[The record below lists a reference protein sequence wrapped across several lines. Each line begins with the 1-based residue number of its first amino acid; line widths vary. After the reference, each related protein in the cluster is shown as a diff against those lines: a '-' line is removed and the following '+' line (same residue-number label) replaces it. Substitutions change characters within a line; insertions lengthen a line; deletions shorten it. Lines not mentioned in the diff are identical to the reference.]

1 MLGGMRFDRRG
12 FLRALCGALAL
23 ATRPARAS
31 RPAPGALDVHRDT
44 RNTPRGAF
52 GVRLPRLS
60 SPPPVSK
67 PYPAEPRLP
76 LGNGDGPF
84 DFFDSSPA
92 GTEGGTE
99 GSVPELTVAEVSR
112 LLHLA
117 NGVTG
122 KLEAGGASVML
133 RAAPSAGALYAGEVY
148 LAAERVAGLAPG
160 VYYFDVLRHALVRVR
175 AGSARREL
183 SAALADVR
191 SAGDAPAC
199 VLLTN
204 VFGRYT
210 WRYANRGYRYALI
223 DTGHIGENLRL
234 AALGAGVG
242 EALSLRFDD
251 ARLAALL
258 GIDGRDE
265 AVCAVHVLG
274 RRPASRSGP
283 ASSALVEVSRAGAG
297 ARTEWERYHEATR
310 LAPGQPPAA
319 RPVPAGEPAGGPG
332 EPVALPA
339 APPAARSLAGAIR
352 VRRSALVFRE
362 EPVAGSDFAA
372 ALRAIR
378 GDPGLERAPG
388 VDVLLVVHRVEG
400 LAPGLYRLETGA
412 ARLVRLR
419 QGDLREALVDAC
431 AGQEK
436 AGSAAV
442 GFALVG
448 RIAWAAARAG
458 ERSYRDLLIESGAV
472 AQRVYLA
479 AEAAGLA
486 ARNLAAFYDEALNRL
501 LHLDG
506 RGTAVLH
513 LTMLGPGD

>member
-1 MLGGMRFDRRG
+1 MRFDRRG
-12 FLRALCGALAL
+12 FLRALGGGLAL
-23 ATRPARAS
+23 AARPAGAS

-67 PYPAEPRLP
+67 PYPGAPRHP

-92 GTEGGTE
+92 GKGSKAA
-99 GSVPELTVAEVSR
+99 GSVPDLAIRDVSR
-112 LLHLA
+112 LLQLA

-148 LAAERVAGLAPG
+148 LAAEGVAGLAPG

-183 SAALADVR
+183 AAALGDVR
-191 SAGDAPAC
+191 NAVDAPAC

-234 AALGAGVG
+234 AARSAGLG

-274 RRPASRSGP
+274 LPPPLAGVPSG
-283 ASSALVEVSRAGAG
+283 AGRAALVEVGRAGGG

-310 LAPGQPPAA
+310 LT
-319 RPVPAGEPAGGPG
+319 PG
-332 EPVALPA
+332 EPPA
-339 APPAARSLAGAIR
+339 APPHPASEPVGGRGEVVALPEAPPPATSVDDAIR
-352 VRRSALVFRE
+352 VRRSAMAFRE
-362 EPVAGSDFAA
+362 DPVARTDFAA
-372 ALRAIR
+372 ALRTIR
-378 GDPGLERAPG
+378 GDPGLERVPG

-400 LAPGLYRLETGA
+400 LAPGVYRLEPGS
-412 ARLVRLR
+412 ARLARLR
-419 QGDLREALVDAC
+419 QADLRKALVDAC

-436 AGSAAV
+436 AGAAAV

-448 RIAWAAARAG
+448 RLAWAAASAG
-458 ERSYRDLLIESGAV
+458 QRSYRDLLIESGAV
-472 AQRVYLA
+472 AQRIYLA

-486 ARNLAAFYDEALNRL
+486 ARNLAAFYDEALNDL
-501 LHLDG
+501 LGLDG
-506 RGTAVLH
+506 RSTAVLH
-513 LTMLGPGD
+513 LTMFGPGD